1 MKNCQAINPFIRLL
15 LICLAGGWLML
26 LSACEKPKYPPHEP
40 PTLYTTISSDGKLV
54 ATLDRIGTEKPRLRI
69 KWIDKSE
76 PWQELPVPMFTDSI
90 RFGLKGYGLLMT
102 HSLPNELT
110 VSQLTRWDVSDLSKE
125 SETIHQGPYLA
136 FPIEARLGEILVR
149 TCEPSGNY
157 DHESCRRGIGV
168 FWVLLKAGKD
178 LIRLTPKGKLL
189 AFGQPNVTDKGFFWI
204 QSIPF
209 SPKSQP
215 PELLAYA
222 LPGGDTPSFEVTR
235 LGRGESVKC
244 DRAIQRCL
252 RIFVAGKHPID
263 SPYFGQFIYTLEVF
277 NGPQTCQVEGVSG
290 YFDER
295 SVTPDGLAAVM
306 SLAPAYDQPRHV
318 VVMRFKPG
326 QCEPISI
333 QHLNF

>member
-1 MKNCQAINPFIRLL
+1 
-15 LICLAGGWLML
+15 ML
-26 LSACEKPKYPPHEP
+26 LSACEKPKYPLHER
-40 PTLYTTISSDGKLV
+40 PTLHTTISSDGKLV

-110 VSQLTRWDVSDLSKE
+110 VSQLTRWDVSNLSKE
-125 SETIHQGPYLA
+125 SETIYQGPYLA

-149 TCEPSGNY
+149 TCKPYQNKP
-157 DHESCRRGIGV
+157 DSCRYGGSTS
-168 FWVLLKAGKD
+168 WLLIKSNRDSVKV
-178 LIRLTPKGKLL
+178 TPD
-189 AFGQPNVTDKGFFWI
+189 ARNFTFDQPNVTETGFFWI

-222 LPGGDTPSFEVTR
+222 LPGGEAPSFDVTR
-235 LGRGESVKC
+235 LGRGESVEC

-252 RIFVAGKHPID
+252 RIYVAGEHPID
-263 SPYFGQFIYTLEVF
+263 SPYFRQFIYTLEVF
-277 NGPQTCQVEGVSG
+277 NGTQNCQVEGVSG